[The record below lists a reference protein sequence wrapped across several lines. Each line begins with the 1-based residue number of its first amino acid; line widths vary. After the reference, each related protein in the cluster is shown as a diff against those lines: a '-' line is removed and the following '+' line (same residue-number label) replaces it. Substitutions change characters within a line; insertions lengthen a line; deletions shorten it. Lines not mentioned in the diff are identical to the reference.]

1 MIAYSILSQC
11 DELLTDENGR
21 TAFHIAANGGNVSV
35 MKKLFE
41 IQPLIKTN
49 LTDYTGY
56 SLILWSI
63 EAKEI
68 DMLKFLLSKSTAI
81 DTSQGHKRLFWKLL
95 RNSSDPFESHR
106 DNKAKT
112 ALHWAAH
119 SAKAEFCLELLKF
132 DPGLIDMV
140 DGEGNTALHLAAEAE
155 SVEVLSG
162 SGIIFFKFV
171 PKFLIISF
179 YSFGRVFPKLMAD

>member
-35 MKKLFE
+35 MRKLFE

-81 DTSQGHKRLFWKLL
+81 DTS
-95 RNSSDPFESHR
+95 
-106 DNKAKT
+106 
-112 ALHWAAH
+112 
-119 SAKAEFCLELLKF
+119 
-132 DPGLIDMV
+132 
-140 DGEGNTALHLAAEAE
+140 
-155 SVEVLSG
+155 
-162 SGIIFFKFV
+162 
-171 PKFLIISF
+171 
-179 YSFGRVFPKLMAD
+179 